1 MKITV
6 RRKNDYYPTPG
17 KAVLSL
23 IKHCPSLA
31 DERQALE
38 PCCGDGAIANVLKAR
53 FDKVMTT
60 DIDDRWIV
68 DQIADARYLKVAPG
82 TAVITNPPFNQA
94 LPIVSNF
101 VKQGVKCAFLLRL
114 SFLEP
119 TKERGVFLKRY
130 PPAGLISIPR
140 ISFTGDGKTDSVS
153 CAWMVWN
160 VPKFG
165 IKVVSK
171 QEFHSN

>member
-6 RRKNDYYPTPG
+6 RREHDYYPTPG
-17 KAVLSL
+17 KAVLTL

-31 DERQALE
+31 DERLALE

-94 LPIVSNF
+94 LEIVTNF
-101 VKQGVKCAFLLRL
+101 VEQGVKCAFLLRL

-119 TKERGVFLKRY
+119 TKDRGSFLKY
-130 PPAGLISIPR
+130 HPPAGLISIPR

-153 CAWMVWN
+153 CGWLLWN
-160 VPKFG
+160 VPPIG
-165 IKVVSK
+165 IRVVSK